1 MADGSQGALDVLV
14 IAAALRRDRSRVAK
28 RARAEAWPY
37 TEHKVRGGR
46 RKVFDLLRL
55 PPDVQE
61 AVNRH
66 VAINAASLAV
76 ESPAASKGRAIA
88 RGMDIAEKVDG
99 QIIWRQ
105 RQAGTAKMAGITGRA
120 LERMDARIHLLN
132 ALNQFAKERRI
143 GICAALKEFSVAYGS
158 GDLYVPIGVRNVIG
172 SDVSPATLRR
182 WQGTLRAQG
191 AAALAGEYGKRAG
204 SGRIESD
211 EQLRD
216 FVLAMLV
223 ERPHV
228 SAKLIY
234 RALGARFADRALPPL
249 RNLQRYLA
257 RWKRSNAQL
266 FTAIANP
273 DAWKNRYMVAHGRV
287 DEDIVRLNQRWEFD
301 STPADVQLVDGR
313 YTIIGVIDIWSRRG
327 LLCVSKTSSAAG
339 VCGAIR
345 RAILEWGVPE
355 EAKLDNGQDY
365 VSHRVQRVFA
375 SLGVSV
381 NLSAPFSPWQ
391 KPHIE
396 RFFRTFSHDLV
407 ELLPGYS
414 GHNVADAQALRA
426 SKSFAERLMKK
437 GSTLELKLT
446 AAELQRVCD
455 QWCEKLYSHEPRE
468 ALSGATV
475 FERVASSRAEVRRIT
490 DERVLD
496 HLLAEAPDGHG
507 GRSVTKKGIRVDGH
521 LYSAPELWPHVGE
534 RVRVLYDERD
544 LGRIVVYRDDAF
556 VCIATCPEIEG
567 VSRAEVAAVARER
580 QKEGIETLRREAKA
594 NARKLKLR
602 DIAFEIL
609 DKKQSDAAALAA
621 LPPPNVTHLTPAI
634 EAAQAAADAEIA
646 AAETPRASAPVG
658 TISLESIRDVLRSE
672 HPAEDETP
680 EGRFRVV
687 MALELKQLNGE
698 ELCDIERARLRAYQ
712 DSSEYR
718 ARRQIFEYW
727 GPEFMQL
734 GPEYR
739 ALLRD
744 GRSETERL
752 YEKHPEEKPQGV

>member
-1 MADGSQGALDVLV
+1 MADGATPASEALDIRA
-14 IAAALRRDRSRVAK
+14 IATALRVDKSSAK
-28 RARAEAWPY
+28 RRAVRENWTY
-37 TEHKVRGGR
+37 TEITARGGR
-46 RKVFDLLRL
+46 RRIYPISSLPEEVLRS
-55 PPDVQE
+55 VQ
-61 AVNRH
+61 RD
-66 VAINAASLAV
+66 
-76 ESPAASKGRAIA
+76 RAIKVASEQVRNEGAVVA
-88 RGMDIAEKVDG
+88 RRL
-99 QIIWRQ
+99 QISETIDATAQWRQ
-105 RQAGTAKMAGITGRA
+105 RQAGTAKAVGITGRA

-132 ALNQFAKERRI
+132 ALEQFAKERRI
-143 GICAALKEFSVAYGS
+143 GICAALKEFSGAYGS
-158 GDLYVPIGVRNVIG
+158 GDLYVPIGIRNIIG

-182 WQGTLRAQG
+182 WQGTLRTQG

-216 FVLAMLV
+216 FVLGMLV
-223 ERPHV
+223 ERPHL
-228 SAKLIY
+228 SAKLIH
-234 RALGARFADRALPPL
+234 RAIGARFADHVLPPL
-249 RNLQRYLA
+249 RNLQRFLA

-266 FTAIANP
+266 FTAVANP

-287 DEDIVRLNQRWEFD
+287 DEAIVRLNQRWEFD

-313 YTIIGVIDIWSRRG
+313 YTIIGVIDVWSRRG
-327 LLCVSKTSSAAG
+327 LLYVSKTSSAAG

-507 GRSVTKKGIRVDGH
+507 GRNVTKKGIRVDGH

-544 LGRIVVYRDDAF
+544 LGRVVVYRDDAF

-594 NARKLKLR
+594 SARKLKLR

-609 DKKQSDAAALAA
+609 DKKQNDAAALAA
-621 LPPPNVTHLTPAI
+621 IPPPNVTHLTPAI
-634 EAAQAAADAEIA
+634 EAAQAAADAEISA
-646 AAETPRASAPVG
+646 ANTPSTPAPVG
-658 TISLESIRDVLRSE
+658 TLSFEAIRDVLRSE
-672 HPAEDETP
+672 HPAEDETA

-687 MALELKQLNGE
+687 MALELKELNGE
-698 ELCDIERARLRAYQ
+698 ALCDIERARLRSYQ

-718 ARRQIFEYW
+718 ARRQIFDYW
-727 GPEFMQL
+727 GPEFLQL

-744 GRSETERL
+744 GCTETERL
-752 YEKHPEEKPQGV
+752 YEKYPEEKPQGV